1 MCNFPWHC
9 SLTYSWCYKNVN
21 LWNTINIWRNI
32 KRKWAYLEE
41 NMTMEGLFSD
51 INGIALHYF
60 MLKGFPSN
68 LLLWL
73 CCSLPNLM
81 EILYVDSD
89 IICSADN
96 MHLLKENALIYSKSS
111 TPFDYLEKLK
121 SVPIIIMVI
130 IRHLFAFGLI
140 IRQFPCYTMSY
151 QNHFIFQAI
160 RLHE

>member
-1 MCNFPWHC
+1 
-9 SLTYSWCYKNVN
+9 
-21 LWNTINIWRNI
+21 
-32 KRKWAYLEE
+32 
-41 NMTMEGLFSD
+41 MTMEGLFSD

-60 MLKGFPSN
+60 VLKGFPSN

-81 EILYVDSD
+81 EIFYVDSD

-111 TPFDYLEKLK
+111 TSFDYWEKLK

-151 QNHFIFQAI
+151 QKHVSGYLVSWKIYNAVTWIDMLSLLFNNFIS
-160 RLHE
+160 RWRP

>member
-1 MCNFPWHC
+1 
-9 SLTYSWCYKNVN
+9 
-21 LWNTINIWRNI
+21 
-32 KRKWAYLEE
+32 
-41 NMTMEGLFSD
+41 
-51 INGIALHYF
+51 
-60 MLKGFPSN
+60 
-68 LLLWL
+68 
-73 CCSLPNLM
+73 M

-151 QNHFIFQAI
+151 QNHFIARIWIFGILKDLQCSYMNRYAQLI
-160 RLHE
+160 IQQFYQPMKALGN

>member
-1 MCNFPWHC
+1 MKLHKHLKEYQKEMGVFGGKHDHGRP
-9 SLTYSWCYKNVN
+9 
-21 LWNTINIWRNI
+21 
-32 KRKWAYLEE
+32 
-41 NMTMEGLFSD
+41 FSD

-60 MLKGFPSN
+60 VLKGFPSN

-81 EILYVDSD
+81 EIFYVDSD
-89 IICSADN
+89 IICSAEN

-151 QNHFIFQAI
+151 QNHFII